1 MLLSMVASSMSPQ
14 MAQVRSG
21 VWRSSA
27 TVTSVPGSAPISAIP
42 RPPVPGDHPV
52 EERGDIAGKEAEED
66 LALHG
71 AGLAGVAD
79 VPGGAAFPG
88 NPATRTGLEG
98 VAEGN
103 GLDWPQVTNQVGRQL
118 ENHG

>member
-27 TVTSVPGSAPISAIP
+27 TVTSVAKSAPISPIP
-42 RPPVPGDHPV
+42 GPPVPGDHPV

-66 LALHG
+66 LALLG
-71 AGLAGVAD
+71 AGLAGIAD
-79 VPGGAAFPG
+79 VSGGAAFSG
-88 NPATRTGLEG
+88 NPTTRTGLEG
-98 VAEGN
+98 GTFFETAAIAG
-103 GLDWPQVTNQVGRQL
+103 QL
-118 ENHG
+118 SS